1 MIVMQGVTK
10 VVCVDGCNTESDG
23 EGNERLPRHMC
34 SVGEKTRILCLGAN
48 VAEN

>member
-34 SVGEKTRILCLGAN
+34 GAGAKTRILCLGAN